1 MSVLRAEGLTLR
13 AGGRAD
19 ARLLVEAASFDV
31 AAGECWVVLG
41 PNGAGKSSLL
51 AALAGVF
58 PLAGGRLFVD
68 GRPLADW
75 PLRELAERRAWCP
88 QFWIDPFAATVDE
101 TVRLARQRG
110 AFWPWQDAAEG
121 QDAEVDR
128 AIGRLDL
135 QHLRGSDVRT
145 LSGGERQRVAIAT
158 CLLQGAP
165 LMLLDEPAS
174 HLDLAHQQ
182 MLVGLLRERA
192 QAGDTIVASLHDLN
206 LAWDLASHAL
216 LLDGRGG
223 VAAGLRDEVLTPARL
238 SVAFGVAVDQ
248 VEVCGQRRFW
258 IGPLR

>member
-1 MSVLRAEGLTLR
+1 MSLLRADGLVLR

-19 ARLLVEAASFDV
+19 ARVLVDAAGFSV
-31 AAGECWVVLG
+31 AAGERWVVLG

-58 PLAGGRLFVD
+58 PIAGGQLFVD
-68 GRPLADW
+68 ERPLAAW
-75 PLRELAERRAWCP
+75 PLRDLAERRAWCP

-101 TVRLARQRG
+101 TVRLARERG
-110 AFWPWQDAAEG
+110 AFWPWRERTGGRDT
-121 QDAEVDR
+121 EVDHT
-128 AIGRLDL
+128 IERLDL
-135 QHLRGSDVRT
+135 QRLRSSDVRT

-182 MLVGLLRERA
+182 MLIGLLRERA
-192 QAGDTIVASLHDLN
+192 DAGDAIVASLHDLN

-216 LLDGRGG
+216 LLDGRGA
-223 VAAGLRDEVLTPARL
+223 VAAGLREVVLTPARL
-238 SVAFGVAVDQ
+238 SAAFGITVDQ
-248 VEVCGQRRFW
+248 VELCGQRRFW